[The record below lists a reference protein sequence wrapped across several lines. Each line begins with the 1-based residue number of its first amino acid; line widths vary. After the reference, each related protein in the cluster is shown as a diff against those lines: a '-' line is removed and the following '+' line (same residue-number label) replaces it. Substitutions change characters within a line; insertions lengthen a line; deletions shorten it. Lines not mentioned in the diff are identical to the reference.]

1 MSGRNIRQM
10 VVRKGVRGGR
20 TCGMK
25 DIEVFSLEKKRLKA
39 NATIF
44 RHLRAV

>member
-10 VVRKGVRGGR
+10 VVRKGVRGGK

-25 DIEVFSLEKKRLKA
+25 DIRAFSLEKRLKA

-44 RHLRAV
+44 RHFRAV